1 MIVIGL
7 ALVAFIL
14 GDLANPRKSSLFSKT
29 DVILEVNGQKIK
41 ATEYFEL
48 EKQIES
54 NYQAN
59 GQTIDDGTRDMI
71 AQQTWE
77 QLLRQALLEQEYE
90 KLGLGVRSEEYGII
104 GITPQELRDMIVG
117 NNIDPQIQQIFK
129 NPETGMYDKN
139 FALNFLQNMDKDPE
153 KKQIW
158 LTIEKQLIESRM
170 ATKYSALL
178 TQGVYTTTAEAK
190 MLVNEKNH
198 KVDIQYVQ
206 IPYFSMPDS
215 LFKPTES
222 ELQAYYDK
230 HKEDF
235 KQETSRDIDYVV
247 FPIKASASDI
257 ATIQKSVSELSKDF
271 ATSED
276 DEAFVNANSSLP
288 FDPKFEK
295 KGSLIQ
301 NLDSFAFNNPK
312 GAIMGPYFDGDYIKL
327 AKISKIEMIPDSV
340 KARHILVS
348 KPNAK
353 EIIDS
358 LKKAIEKGENFSVLA
373 FKYSEDNGSKM
384 KGGDLGWF
392 KEGQMVRAF
401 NDTCFMGKVG
411 KLYTVTTQYGVH
423 LIEIQEKGVETKKVQ
438 LAVVATKIEPSTTTR
453 NMIFSDANKFAGE
466 NNTAALFKKALET
479 NTKIDK
485 RVATFLKPGDR
496 SISGIESARQI
507 VRWMYESDK
516 GTVSNVFDCTNTF
529 VVACLKD
536 TRKKGYADLESIK
549 TQIEPEII

>member
-1 MIVIGL
+1 MLSIQKLRNKAGLLIMIVIGL
-7 ALVAFIL
+7 ALVAFML
-14 GDLANPRKSSLFSKT
+14 GDLTNPRKSSFFSKT
-29 DVILEVNGQKIK
+29 DIILEVNGKKIK
-41 ATEYFEL
+41 ATEYFDL

-59 GQTIDDGTRDMI
+59 GQTIDEGTRGMI
-71 AQQTWE
+71 AQQTWD

-90 KLGLGVRSEEYGII
+90 KLGLGVKSEEYGII

-170 ATKYSALL
+170 ATKYSTLL
-178 TQGVYTTTAEAK
+178 TQGVYTTSAEAK
-190 MLVNEKNH
+190 LLVNEKNH

-222 ELQAYYDK
+222 EYQAYYDK

-257 ATIQKSVSELSKDF
+257 AAIQKSVGELSKDF
-271 ATSED
+271 ATADD

-295 KGSLIQ
+295 KGALIQ

-312 GAIMGPYFDGDYIKL
+312 GTIMGPYFDGDYIKH
-327 AKISKIEMIPDSV
+327 AKISKI
-340 KARHILVS
+340 
-348 KPNAK
+348 
-353 EIIDS
+353 
-358 LKKAIEKGENFSVLA
+358 
-373 FKYSEDNGSKM
+373 
-384 KGGDLGWF
+384 
-392 KEGQMVRAF
+392 
-401 NDTCFMGKVG
+401 
-411 KLYTVTTQYGVH
+411 
-423 LIEIQEKGVETKKVQ
+423 
-438 LAVVATKIEPSTTTR
+438 
-453 NMIFSDANKFAGE
+453 
-466 NNTAALFKKALET
+466 
-479 NTKIDK
+479 
-485 RVATFLKPGDR
+485 
-496 SISGIESARQI
+496 
-507 VRWMYESDK
+507 
-516 GTVSNVFDCTNTF
+516 
-529 VVACLKD
+529 
-536 TRKKGYADLESIK
+536 
-549 TQIEPEII
+549 